1 MGFFKKLFT
10 GIGFA
15 AGFLFFGCLSVIVY
29 ASRGRHKPR
38 HRRSSFW
45 NTLER
50 YLIFSWICDGVRSSR
65 KRAEKSYYRRTGS
78 DFWQTQKQ
86 ARPESVKNT
95 APAEKKS
102 KPEAKNTDTGATRS
116 VKPKKTGP
124 SSAAQ
129 KASAA
134 QSSVQNV
141 SVPTVLGQNVSE
153 ADAKKHGERSE
164 PKPEPKQEHVAQQL
178 EAKEVHQKSAQQLE
192 AERQQKLE
200 TLRTAM
206 QKQICAIHA
215 DLIGLAQ
222 KIQSTGGMVMDFT
235 AFDTQKI
242 KKYTEQA
249 KKEWGE
255 TPEYKEFEEKT
266 AHKTEKEVKD
276 MSSQL
281 MDIVAAF
288 GGMQSKDP
296 ADSEVQAQVKKL
308 QEFITE
314 HYYNCSKVI
323 LNQLGQMYG
332 AGGAFTENINAA
344 GGAGAA
350 EFAQKAI
357 EIYCK

>member
-15 AGFLFFGCLSVIVY
+15 AGFLFYGCLSMILY
-29 ASRGRHKPR
+29 ASRGRHKPC

-65 KRAEKSYYRRTGS
+65 KRAEKSYYRCIDS

-153 ADAKKHGERSE
+153 ADAKKHGERSK
-164 PKPEPKQEHVAQQL
+164 PKPEPKQEHTAQRP

-200 TLRTAM
+200 NLRAAM
-206 QKQICAIHA
+206 QKQICTIHA
-215 DLIGLAQ
+215 DVELPAGKLNDSGSAEQKLHVLLYKSTLPENDLNRALDELRTERRRQKAEYQGAPFADVFLVNLIL
-222 KIQSTGGMVMDFT
+222 SD
-235 AFDTQKI
+235 
-242 KKYTEQA
+242 E
-249 KKEWGE
+249 
-255 TPEYKEFEEKT
+255 
-266 AHKTEKEVKD
+266 
-276 MSSQL
+276 
-281 MDIVAAF
+281 
-288 GGMQSKDP
+288 
-296 ADSEVQAQVKKL
+296 DSERACIVDVEDTGMSYVIPWSSIPKEL
-308 QEFITE
+308 QEPLHRYVSE
-314 HYYNCSKVI
+314 
-323 LNQLGQMYG
+323 
-332 AGGAFTENINAA
+332 
-344 GGAGAA
+344 A
-350 EFAQKAI
+350 EGKLCG
-357 EIYCK
+357 YCKEELCNSESGRMVVELYLGKQDGHGSRILY

>member
-15 AGFLFFGCLSVIVY
+15 AGFLFFGCLSMILY
-29 ASRGRHKPR
+29 ASRGRHKPC

-50 YLIFSWICDGVRSSR
+50 YLIFSWICEGVRSSR
-65 KRAEKSYYRRTGS
+65 RRAEKSYYRRTGS

-124 SSAAQ
+124 SSAEK

-134 QSSVQNV
+134 QSGAKSV

-153 ADAKKHGERSE
+153 ADAEKHSE
-164 PKPEPKQEHVAQQL
+164 WSKPKPEPKQEHAAQQS

-192 AERQQKLE
+192 AKRQQKLE

-215 DLIGLAQ
+215 DVEL
-222 KIQSTGGMVMDFT
+222 
-235 AFDTQKI
+235 
-242 KKYTEQA
+242 
-249 KKEWGE
+249 
-255 TPEYKEFEEKT
+255 
-266 AHKTEKEVKD
+266 
-276 MSSQL
+276 
-281 MDIVAAF
+281 
-288 GGMQSKDP
+288 P
-296 ADSEVQAQVKKL
+296 ANGQNDSEAAEQKLHILLYKSTLPENDLNQALDELRTERRRQKAEYQGAPFADVFLVNLILSDEDSERACIVDVGDTGMSYVIPWSSIPKDL
-308 QEFITE
+308 QESLHRYVSE
-314 HYYNCSKVI
+314 
-323 LNQLGQMYG
+323 
-332 AGGAFTENINAA
+332 
-344 GGAGAA
+344 A
-350 EFAQKAI
+350 EGKLCG
-357 EIYCK
+357 YCKEELCNSESGRMVVELYLGKQDGHGSRILY

>member
-29 ASRGRHKPR
+29 ASRGRHKPC

-86 ARPESVKNT
+86 ARPESVKNI

-164 PKPEPKQEHVAQQL
+164 PKPEPKQEHAAQQS

-200 TLRTAM
+200 NLRTAM
-206 QKQICAIHA
+206 QKQICTIHA
-215 DLIGLAQ
+215 DVELPAGKLNDSGSAEQKLHILLYKSTLTENDLNQALDELRTERRRQKAEYQGAPFADVFLVNLIL
-222 KIQSTGGMVMDFT
+222 SD
-235 AFDTQKI
+235 
-242 KKYTEQA
+242 E
-249 KKEWGE
+249 
-255 TPEYKEFEEKT
+255 
-266 AHKTEKEVKD
+266 
-276 MSSQL
+276 
-281 MDIVAAF
+281 
-288 GGMQSKDP
+288 
-296 ADSEVQAQVKKL
+296 DSERACIVDVGDTGMSYVIPWSSIPKDL
-308 QEFITE
+308 QELLHRYVSE
-314 HYYNCSKVI
+314 
-323 LNQLGQMYG
+323 
-332 AGGAFTENINAA
+332 
-344 GGAGAA
+344 A
-350 EFAQKAI
+350 EGKLCG
-357 EIYCK
+357 YCKEELCNSESGRMVVELYLGKQDGHGSRILY

>member
-15 AGFLFFGCLSVIVY
+15 AGFLFFGCLSAIVY
-29 ASRGRHKPR
+29 ASRGRHKPC

-65 KRAEKSYYRRTGS
+65 KRAETSYYQRTGS

-102 KPEAKNTDTGATRS
+102 KPEAKNTGTGATRS

-124 SSAAQ
+124 SSAEK

-141 SVPTVLGQNVSE
+141 SVPTMARHSISE
-153 ADAKKHGERSE
+153 ADTGKHSERSIQTSDAKHE
-164 PKPEPKQEHVAQQL
+164 CVAPQPDT
-178 EAKEVHQKSAQQLE
+178 KEVHQKSAQQLE

-215 DLIGLAQ
+215 DVELSANGQNDSGAVEQKLHILLYKSTLPENDLNQALDELRTERRRQKAEYQGAPFADVFLVNLIL
-222 KIQSTGGMVMDFT
+222 SD
-235 AFDTQKI
+235 
-242 KKYTEQA
+242 E
-249 KKEWGE
+249 
-255 TPEYKEFEEKT
+255 
-266 AHKTEKEVKD
+266 
-276 MSSQL
+276 
-281 MDIVAAF
+281 
-288 GGMQSKDP
+288 
-296 ADSEVQAQVKKL
+296 DSERACIVDVGDTGMSYVIPWSSIPKDL
-308 QEFITE
+308 QESLHRYVSE
-314 HYYNCSKVI
+314 
-323 LNQLGQMYG
+323 
-332 AGGAFTENINAA
+332 
-344 GGAGAA
+344 A
-350 EFAQKAI
+350 EGKLCG
-357 EIYCK
+357 YCKEELCNSESGRMVVELYLGRQDGHSSRILY

>member
-29 ASRGRHKPR
+29 ASRGRHKPC

-65 KRAEKSYYRRTGS
+65 KRAEKSYYQRTGS

-102 KPEAKNTDTGATRS
+102 KPEAKNTGTGATRS

-124 SSAAQ
+124 SSAEK

-134 QSSVQNV
+134 QSGAKSV

-153 ADAKKHGERSE
+153 TDAEKHSE
-164 PKPEPKQEHVAQQL
+164 WSKPKPEPKQEHAAQQS

-200 TLRTAM
+200 NLRAAM
-206 QKQICAIHA
+206 QKQICTIHA
-215 DLIGLAQ
+215 DVELPANGQNDSEAVEQKLHLLLYKAALPENVLNRALDELRTERRRQKAEYQGAPFADVFLVNLIL
-222 KIQSTGGMVMDFT
+222 SDE
-235 AFDTQKI
+235 DS
-242 KKYTEQA
+242 EQA
-249 KKEWGE
+249 CIVDVGDTGMSYVIPWSSI
-255 TPEYKEFEEKT
+255 P
-266 AHKTEKEVKD
+266 KD
-276 MSSQL
+276 
-281 MDIVAAF
+281 
-288 GGMQSKDP
+288 
-296 ADSEVQAQVKKL
+296 L
-308 QEFITE
+308 QESLHRYVSE
-314 HYYNCSKVI
+314 
-323 LNQLGQMYG
+323 
-332 AGGAFTENINAA
+332 
-344 GGAGAA
+344 A
-350 EFAQKAI
+350 EGKLCG
-357 EIYCK
+357 YCKEELCNSESGRMVVELYLGKQDGHGSRILY